1 MVQNDSIMRQK
12 IMVFIQIIGLYFLLL
27 PVWGYSQ
34 SSKLFAVDD
43 LLEITLKGDVADL
56 MKDRGEETKY
66 HPFKLSYKDVNN
78 IMVEIT
84 LEIKVRGHFRKL
96 KQNCNYPPLLLN
108 FSEETSKGSI
118 FSEQDKVK
126 LVTPCKDEKYVVRE
140 YLVYKM
146 YNQIT
151 PKSFKARLVKF
162 NFESDDP
169 KAKDMEPLYGILLE
183 QEDQMAKRN
192 NAVSLETQ
200 LVKPQQTLREDFL
213 NMAVFEYLIGNT
225 DWSVQYRQNVKL
237 IAKDSTSITSTVPYD
252 FDHGGIIA
260 APYALPAPELELG
273 TTRERRYR
281 GYCMNDMKQFDSVLS
296 IYNQHKEDLYKVY
309 TENSLLEESYKK
321 STVKYLDE
329 FYAIINDKDK
339 IKKAFGYPCD
349 KKGTGN
355 VVIKGLKED

>member
-1 MVQNDSIMRQK
+1 MRQK
-12 IMVFIQIIGLYFLLL
+12 IKIFIQIIGLYFLLL
-27 PVWGYSQ
+27 PVWGYTQ
-34 SSKLFAVDD
+34 SSKLFTSDE
-43 LLEITLKGDVADL
+43 LLEITLSGDVTGL
-56 MKDRGEETKY
+56 MKDRGEDPKY

-78 IMVEIT
+78 ILVEIT
-84 LEIKVRGHFRKL
+84 LQIKVRGHFRKL

-162 NFESDDP
+162 NFESNDP
-169 KAKDMEPLYGILLE
+169 KSKDMEHLYGILLE
-183 QEDQMAKRN
+183 EEDQMAKRN

-252 FDHGGIIA
+252 FDHAGIIA
-260 APYALPAPELELG
+260 APYAHPAPELELG

-281 GYCMNDMKQFDSVLS
+281 GYCMNDMKQFDGVLS

-309 TENSLLEESYKK
+309 TENSLLDESYKK

-329 FYAIINDKDK
+329 FYKTINDPKSLK
-339 IKKAFGYPCD
+339 SEFQYPCRSD
-349 KKGTGN
+349 GTGN
-355 VVIKGLKED
+355 VVIQGLKKN